1 MGQFLQDGKNVCNIV
16 IFWGDPSPPIR
27 DYVIYGQP
35 LITIIIDCICTEYIT
50 QYPTQCIDL
59 DVFHCIVTKYMMTR
73 STQGEYAMLMHVS
86 VNVMGVKYNDRRAR
100 MIVDICTAWVAT
112 WAVQIWQKLCTC
124 RFDRGNKRW
133 STAVTGRLRAGVR
146 EHGCK

>member
-1 MGQFLQDGKNVCNIV
+1 MA
-16 IFWGDPSPPIR
+16 S
-27 DYVIYGQP
+27 

-59 DVFHCIVTKYMMTR
+59 DVFHCIVTKCMMTR
-73 STQGEYAMLMHVS
+73 STLAEYAMLMHVS

-112 WAVQIWQKLCTC
+112 PMQNWI
-124 RFDRGNKRW
+124 NIIY
-133 STAVTGRLRAGVR
+133 S
-146 EHGCK
+146 